1 MLPMHARHFLSGRAR
16 PSSSAIQSNNCFITG
31 PSRKS
36 FVASIALA
44 CSGGKSV
51 SRGGIYLFFLPD
63 SFRDVLSLS
72 IYHCSQKLQP
82 SPHNSVFPPCRI
94 TEIRVLFCFRKRQKP
109 AQGYRRNSY
118 LSANAVMLMA
128 MSLKGK
134 QKAIKAAPTKKPL
147 IRIAVVES
155 DPLRFAGFHALFD
168 SEPDFELI
176 SVSLPDIGAQQ
187 NIDLV
192 LLGNCHN
199 LLDVMSCL
207 KAPRPQLRIIVTGSG
222 MDEQTIL
229 KAIASGAKGYVD
241 AAASPAD
248 FVQAIRMVSRGSVW
262 VPRRVL
268 SMFIERISNS
278 PRSIFSADQVAFT
291 DREKEVLKRLVRGG
305 AKNAIPAPRSTRA
318 RAAKA
323 CAAKLMR
330 KVGVQNRIA
339 LSVHAITHSLVSA
352 K

>member
-1 MLPMHARHFLSGRAR
+1 MCGHNFAVFWKLPPTLQRGPLQR
-16 PSSSAIQSNNCFITG
+16 PNHT
-31 PSRKS
+31 
-36 FVASIALA
+36 
-44 CSGGKSV
+44 
-51 SRGGIYLFFLPD
+51 
-63 SFRDVLSLS
+63 
-72 IYHCSQKLQP
+72 
-82 SPHNSVFPPCRI
+82 
-94 TEIRVLFCFRKRQKP
+94 

-128 MSLKGK
+128 ISQRGTKSHEKGA
-134 QKAIKAAPTKKPL
+134 QKAMKAAPTKKPV

-155 DPLRFAGFHALFD
+155 DPLRFVGFHALFD

-176 SVSLPDIGAQQ
+176 SASLPDIGAQQ

-222 MDEQTIL
+222 IDEQTIL
-229 KAIASGAKGYVD
+229 KAIAEGAKGYVD

-268 SMFIERISNS
+268 SMFIERTSNS
-278 PRSIFSADQVAFT
+278 PRRIFPTDQVAFT
-291 DREKEVLKRLVRGG
+291 DRETQVLKMLVEG
-305 AKNAIPAPRSTRA
+305 RSNKEIGTPLGIGERTV
-318 RAAKA
+318 KA
-323 CAAKLMR
+323 HVAKLMR
-330 KVGVQNRIA
+330 KVGVENRVA
-339 LSVHAITHSLVSA
+339 LTVHAITHSLVSLH
-352 K
+352 